1 MPPFMNAWAGTSPPR
16 AHKTAARIVDG
27 ILRLCTGLRAR
38 QSFEWDF
45 TTAKTEKTPSL
56 KNSLPKKVAASF
68 FEK

>member
-27 ILRLCTGLRAR
+27 IRSPLHRSCAAR

-56 KNSLPKKVAASF
+56 KNSLPRLF